1 MKELLQLLL
10 IKLDLGSLVKHVGC
24 DNFVLDAASDT
35 RSSLYHEVYLS
46 FSIIIP
52 TLFSYK

>member
-35 RSSLYHEVYLS
+35 RSSLYHEVYL
-46 FSIIIP
+46 
-52 TLFSYK
+52 